1 MVMML
6 YVFNPGWHLITG
18 WLAIREIWV
27 TIFQNTNSI
36 KFLITN
42 TKIQVK
48 DIVVV
53 IYLENIESI
62 IEGQIIRSGAR
73 SANIF
78 KHFKSDLEIMYHH
91 GSIVTNYMLPNIPTN
106 KYWNNIIGCNI

>member
-1 MVMML
+1 L
-6 YVFNPGWHLITG
+6 GNNISKYKQHK
-18 WLAIREIWV
+18 V
-27 TIFQNTNSI
+27 TDNKYKDTS
-36 KFLITN
+36 
-42 TKIQVK
+42 K

-53 IYLENIESI
+53 KHLENIEST

-91 GSIVTNYMLPNIPTN
+91 GSIVTNYMLQNIPTK